1 MAYIRSCRFCDG
13 YLALDMELL
22 QTLLGFAL
30 CALAIGFSG
39 SRLARLGDRLAELT
53 GLGRAWLGL
62 VLMATVTSLPELFV
76 GIGSAGVRGNA
87 DLAVGDVLGSCV
99 FNLLVLSVLD
109 AFQRGPGLLSTVAPK
124 QVLSAALGIVL
135 LALVGFGL
143 FLPDQYVV
151 MGWVG
156 ALSLVFGG
164 VYLVAMRM
172 VYLHMGQDASRPHSE
187 AHDRNALRRVLAW
200 YGVHAAVV
208 IAAALFLPGLAE
220 SITEQTGLKAS
231 FVGTLLL
238 AASTS
243 FPEVA
248 VSMAALRI
256 GAVDLAVANL
266 LGSNLFNIVIL
277 AIDDIVYSGG
287 FLLKDASEAHLLS
300 VLSTIIMSAIV
311 IVGLTFRTAPKR
323 FLLAW
328 DTFLIAVV
336 YVVNLILLYRIA

>member
-1 MAYIRSCRFCDG
+1 MKDYIDDHPMLIATFSFI
-13 YLALDMELL
+13 A
-22 QTLLGFAL
+22 
-30 CALAIGFSG
+30 CAAAIWFSG
-39 SRLARLGDRLAELT
+39 THLARLGDRLAELT

-76 GIGSAGVRGNA
+76 GISSAGIHGNA

-99 FNLLVLSVLD
+99 FNLLILSVLD
-109 AFQRGPGLLSTVAPK
+109 AFHRGPGLLRAVEPK

-156 ALSLVFGG
+156 ALSIVFVGA
-164 VYLVAMRM
+164 YLLAMRM
-172 VYLHMGQDASRPHSE
+172 VYQHLGKAPAEDGPRAP
-187 AHDRNALRRVLAW
+187 DRSGLRRVVLW
-200 YGVHAAVV
+200 YIAHAAVV
-208 IAAALFLPGLAE
+208 ITAALFLPGFAE
-220 SITEQTGLKAS
+220 TITDETGLKAS

-238 AASTS
+238 ATSTS
-243 FPEVA
+243 LPEVA
-248 VSMAALRI
+248 VSVAALRM
-256 GAVDLAVANL
+256 GSVDMAVSNL

-277 AIDDIVYSGG
+277 SIDDAVYSGG
-287 FLLKDASEAHLLS
+287 FLLKDASNAHLIT

-311 IVGLTFRTAPKR
+311 IVGLTFRTTPKR

-328 DTFLIAVV
+328 DTFLILVV
-336 YVVNLILLYRIA
+336 YVVNLILLYRIS

>member
-1 MAYIRSCRFCDG
+1 MTVAV
-13 YLALDMELL
+13 
-22 QTLLGFAL
+22 
-30 CALAIGFSG
+30 IGFLACAAAIWFSG
-39 SRLARLGDRLAELT
+39 THLARLGDRLAELT

-76 GIGSAGVRGNA
+76 GISSAGIHGNA

-99 FNLLVLSVLD
+99 FNLLILSMLD
-109 AFQRGPGLLSTVAPK
+109 ALYRGPGLLSAVTPK

-143 FLPDQYVV
+143 FLPNQYVV

-156 ALSLVFGG
+156 GLSIGFVG

-172 VYLHMGQDASRPHSE
+172 VHQHLGQDPLPDPAARS
-187 AHDRNALRRVLAW
+187 DRSGLRRVVLW
-200 YGVHAAVV
+200 YIVHAAVV
-208 IAAALFLPGLAE
+208 ITAALLLPGFAE
-220 SITEQTGLKAS
+220 TIVEETGLKAS

-238 AASTS
+238 ATSTS
-243 FPEVA
+243 LPEVA
-248 VSMAALRI
+248 VSVAALRM
-256 GAVDLAVANL
+256 GSVELAVSNL

-277 AIDDIVYSGG
+277 AIDDLVYSGG
-287 FLLKDASEAHLLS
+287 FLLKDASDAHLLS
-300 VLSTIIMSAIV
+300 VLSTIVMSAIV

-336 YVVNLILLYRIA
+336 YIVNLILIYRIA

>member
-1 MAYIRSCRFCDG
+1 MTA
-13 YLALDMELL
+13 AV
-22 QTLLGFAL
+22 
-30 CALAIGFSG
+30 IGFLACAGLIFFSG
-39 SRLARLGDRLAELT
+39 TRLAHLGDRIAELT
-53 GLGRAWLGL
+53 GIGRAWLGL

-76 GIGSAGVRGNA
+76 GISSVGIHGNA

-99 FNLLVLSVLD
+99 FNLLILSMLD
-109 AFQRGPGLLSTVAPK
+109 ALHRGPGLLSAVTPK

-156 ALSLVFGG
+156 ALSIVFVG
-164 VYLVAMRM
+164 VYLIAMRM
-172 VYLHMGQDASRPHSE
+172 MFEQLGHQGEISERSASYK
-187 AHDRNALRRVLAW
+187 AQLRFTGAW
-200 YGVHAAVV
+200 FVVHAAVV
-208 IAAALFLPGLAE
+208 ITAALFLPGFAE
-220 SITEQTGLKAS
+220 TITEETGLKAS

-238 AASTS
+238 ATSTS
-243 FPEVA
+243 LPEVA
-248 VSMAALRI
+248 VSLAALRI
-256 GAVDLAVANL
+256 GAVDMAVSNL

-277 AIDDIVYSGG
+277 AIDDLVYTGG
-287 FLLKDASEAHLLS
+287 FLLKDASEAHLIS

-328 DTFLIAVV
+328 DTFLILVV
-336 YVVNLILLYRIA
+336 YVVNLILLYHIA

>member
-1 MAYIRSCRFCDG
+1 MVPA
-13 YLALDMELL
+13 
-22 QTLLGFAL
+22 LLGFIA
-30 CALAIGFSG
+30 CAAAIWFSG
-39 SRLARLGDRLAELT
+39 THLARLGDRLAELT

-76 GIGSAGVRGNA
+76 GISSAGFLGNA
-87 DLAVGDVLGSCV
+87 DLAVGDVIGSCV
-99 FNLLVLSVLD
+99 FNLLILSLLD
-109 AFQRGPGLLSTVAPK
+109 ALHRGPGLLSAVAPK

-156 ALSLVFGG
+156 GLSLVFVM
-164 VYLVAMRM
+164 VYLVAMRL
-172 VYLHMGQDASRPHSE
+172 VYRHMGQEASPADHAE
-187 AHDRNALRRVLAW
+187 ADRSGLRRVVLW
-200 YGVHAAVV
+200 YIVHAAVV
-208 IAAALFLPGLAE
+208 ITAALFLPGFAE
-220 SITEQTGLKAS
+220 TITEETGLKAS

-238 AASTS
+238 ATSTS
-243 FPEVA
+243 LPEVA
-248 VSMAALRI
+248 VSVAALRI
-256 GAVDLAVANL
+256 GALDMAVSNL

-277 AIDDIVYSGG
+277 AIDDIVYRGG
-287 FLLKDASEAHLLS
+287 FLLKDASDAHLVS

-328 DTFLIAVV
+328 DTFLILVV
-336 YVVNLILLYRIA
+336 YIVNLILLYRIA

>member
-1 MAYIRSCRFCDG
+1 MIGAT
-13 YLALDMELL
+13 A
-22 QTLLGFAL
+22 GFLL
-30 CALAIGFSG
+30 CALAIWFSG
-39 SRLARLGDRLAELT
+39 THLARLGDRLAEIT

-76 GIGSAGVRGNA
+76 GIGSAGIHGNA

-99 FNLLVLSVLD
+99 FNLLILSVLD
-109 AFQRGPGLLSTVAPK
+109 AFHRGPGLLRAVEPK

-143 FLPDQYVV
+143 FLPDPYTV

-156 ALSLVFGG
+156 ILSIVFVG

-172 VYLHMGQDASRPHSE
+172 MYKHLGHGPAPDHADAP
-187 AHDRNALRRVLAW
+187 DRSGLKRVVLW
-200 YGVHAAVV
+200 YAVHAAVV
-208 IAAALFLPGLAE
+208 ITAALFLPGFAE
-220 SITEQTGLKAS
+220 TITEETGLKAS

-238 AASTS
+238 ATSTS
-243 FPEVA
+243 LPEVA
-248 VSMAALRI
+248 VSVAALRI
-256 GAVDLAVANL
+256 GAVDMAVSNL

-277 AIDDIVYSGG
+277 AIDDLVYRGG
-287 FLLKDASEAHLLS
+287 FLLKDASDAHLLS

-323 FLLAW
+323 YLLAW
-328 DTFLIAVV
+328 DTFLILTV
-336 YVVNLILLYRIA
+336 YIVNLILLFRIS

>member
-1 MAYIRSCRFCDG
+1 MP
-13 YLALDMELL
+13 LAI
-22 QTLLGFAL
+22 LGFIA
-30 CALAIGFSG
+30 CAAAIWFSG
-39 SRLARLGDRLAELT
+39 THLARLGDRLAELT
-53 GLGRAWLGL
+53 GMGRAWLGL

-76 GIGSAGVRGNA
+76 GISSAGIHGNA

-99 FNLLVLSVLD
+99 FNLLILSVLD
-109 AFQRGPGLLSTVAPK
+109 AFHRGPGLLRAVGPK
-124 QVLSAALGIVL
+124 QVLSATLGIVL

-156 ALSLVFGG
+156 GLSLVFVL

-172 VYLHMGQDASRPHSE
+172 VYKHLGQVPVAEEQAP
-187 AHDRNALRRVLAW
+187 DRSGLRRVLLW
-200 YGVHAAVV
+200 YAVHASVV
-208 IAAALFLPGLAE
+208 ITAALFLPGFAE
-220 SITEQTGLKAS
+220 TITEETGLKAS

-238 AASTS
+238 ATSTS
-243 FPEVA
+243 LPEVA
-248 VSMAALRI
+248 VSVAALRI
-256 GAVDLAVANL
+256 GAVDMAVSNL

-277 AIDDIVYSGG
+277 AIDDLVYRGG

-323 FLLAW
+323 YLLAW

-336 YVVNLILLYRIA
+336 YVVNLVLLYRIS

>member
-1 MAYIRSCRFCDG
+1 MDLFI
-13 YLALDMELL
+13 AL
-22 QTLLGFAL
+22 TGFAL
-30 CALAIGFSG
+30 CAAAITFSG
-39 SRLARLGDRLAELT
+39 WHLARLGDRLAEIT
-53 GLGRAWLGL
+53 GMGRAWLGL

-76 GIGSAGVRGNA
+76 GISSAGLHRNA
-87 DLAVGDVLGSCV
+87 DLAVGDVLGSCA
-99 FNLLVLSVLD
+99 FNLLILSVLD
-109 AFQRGPGLLSTVAPK
+109 AFHRGPGLLHSVEPK
-124 QVLSAALGIVL
+124 QVLSATLGIVL

-156 ALSLVFGG
+156 ALSIVFVA

-172 VYLHMGQDASRPHSE
+172 VYKHLGQAPVTE
-187 AHDRNALRRVLAW
+187 EQATDRSDLRRVVLW
-200 YGVHAAVV
+200 YAVHASVV
-208 IAAALFLPGLAE
+208 IVAALFLPGFAE
-220 SITEQTGLKAS
+220 TITEETGLKAS

-238 AASTS
+238 ATSTS
-243 FPEVA
+243 LPEVA
-248 VSMAALRI
+248 VSIAALRI
-256 GAVDLAVANL
+256 GALDMAVSNL

-277 AIDDIVYSGG
+277 AIDDLVYQGS
-287 FLLKDASEAHLLS
+287 FLLKDASEGHLLS

-336 YVVNLILLYRIA
+336 YAINLVLLFRIS

>member
-1 MAYIRSCRFCDG
+1 MLTAV
-13 YLALDMELL
+13 A
-22 QTLLGFAL
+22 GFIL
-30 CALAIGFSG
+30 CALAIAISG
-39 SRLARLGDRLAELT
+39 TRLARWGDRLAELT

-76 GIGSAGVRGNA
+76 GISSAGIHGNA

-99 FNLLVLSVLD
+99 FNLLILSGLD
-109 AFQRGPGLLSTVAPK
+109 AFHRGPGLLSAVAPK
-124 QVLSAALGIVL
+124 QVLTAALSIVL

-143 FLPDQYVV
+143 FLPQQYVL

-156 ALSLVFGG
+156 LLSLLFMG
-164 VYLVAMRM
+164 VYLASMRM
-172 VYLHMGQDASRPHSE
+172 VYQHMG
-187 AHDRNALRRVLAW
+187 HDRTGEPGPADGKGGLRVALSW
-200 YGVHAAVV
+200 YALHAAVV
-208 IAAALFLPGLAE
+208 VAAALFLPGFAE
-220 SITEQTGLKAS
+220 TIVQETGLKAS

-238 AASTS
+238 ATSTS

-248 VSMAALRI
+248 VSMAALRM
-256 GAVDLAVANL
+256 GALDMAVSNL

-277 AIDDIVYSGG
+277 AFDDIVYKGG
-287 FLLKDASEAHLLS
+287 FLLKDASDAHLLT

-336 YVVNLILLYRIA
+336 YVVNLVLLYRIA

>member
-1 MAYIRSCRFCDG
+1 M
-13 YLALDMELL
+13 L
-22 QTLLGFAL
+22 QASFGFIA
-30 CALAIGFSG
+30 CAAAIWFSG
-39 SRLARLGDRLAELT
+39 THLARLGDRLADLT

-76 GIGSAGVRGNA
+76 GVSSAGIHGNA

-99 FNLLVLSVLD
+99 FNLLILSVLD
-109 AFQRGPGLLSTVAPK
+109 AFHRGPGLLRTVEPK

-156 ALSLVFGG
+156 ALSLVFML

-172 VYLHMGQDASRPHSE
+172 VYSHMGKASPEDGAGHPHRSG
-187 AHDRNALRRVLAW
+187 LRRVLSW
-200 YGVHAAVV
+200 YAVHAAVV
-208 IAAALFLPGLAE
+208 ITAALFLPGFAE
-220 SITEQTGLKAS
+220 TITEETGLKAS

-238 AASTS
+238 ATSTS
-243 FPEVA
+243 LPEVA
-248 VSMAALRI
+248 VSVAALRI
-256 GAVDLAVANL
+256 GALDMAVSNL

-277 AIDDIVYSGG
+277 SIDDLVYRGG
-287 FLLKDASEAHLLS
+287 FLLKDASDAHLLS

-328 DTFLIAVV
+328 DTFLILVV
-336 YVVNLILLYRIA
+336 YIVNLILLYRIS

>member
-1 MAYIRSCRFCDG
+1 MLIAI
-13 YLALDMELL
+13 
-22 QTLLGFAL
+22 LGFGA
-30 CALAIGFSG
+30 CAAAIWFSG
-39 SRLARLGDRLAELT
+39 THLARLGDRLAELT

-76 GIGSAGVRGNA
+76 GVSSAGIHGNA

-99 FNLLVLSVLD
+99 FNLLILSVLD
-109 AFQRGPGLLSTVAPK
+109 AFHRGPGLLRAVEPK
-124 QVLSAALGIVL
+124 QVLSAALSIVL

-143 FLPDQYVV
+143 FLPEQYVV

-156 ALSLVFGG
+156 ALSIVFVG

-172 VYLHMGQDASRPHSE
+172 VYQHLGNAPAGTGADPP
-187 AHDRNALRRVLAW
+187 DRSGLRRVVRW
-200 YGVHAAVV
+200 FIVHATVV
-208 IAAALFLPGLAE
+208 ITAALFLPGFAE
-220 SITEQTGLKAS
+220 TITEETGLKAS

-238 AASTS
+238 ATSTS
-243 FPEVA
+243 LPEVA
-248 VSMAALRI
+248 VSIAALRI
-256 GAVDLAVANL
+256 GAVDMAVSNL
-266 LGSNLFNIVIL
+266 LGSNLFNIAIL
-277 AIDDIVYSGG
+277 AIDDLVYSGG

-323 FLLAW
+323 YLLAW

-336 YVVNLILLYRIA
+336 YIVNLILLFRIS

>member
-1 MAYIRSCRFCDG
+1 MFITS
-13 YLALDMELL
+13 
-22 QTLLGFAL
+22 LGFIL
-30 CALAIGFSG
+30 CAAAIWFSG
-39 SRLARLGDRLAELT
+39 AHLARLGDRLAELT
-53 GLGRAWLGL
+53 GMGRAWLGL

-76 GIGSAGVRGNA
+76 GIGSAGIHGNA

-99 FNLLVLSVLD
+99 FNLLILSVLD
-109 AFQRGPGLLSTVAPK
+109 AFHRGPGLLHSVEPK

-135 LALVGFGL
+135 LALVGFGI
-143 FLPDQYVV
+143 FLPDQYTI

-156 ALSLVFGG
+156 ALSIMFVG

-172 VYLHMGQDASRPHSE
+172 VYHHLGHDPIVAGADAP
-187 AHDRNALRRVLAW
+187 DRSGLNRVVFW
-200 YGVHAAVV
+200 YAVHATVV
-208 IAAALFLPGLAE
+208 ITAALFLPGFAE
-220 SITEQTGLKAS
+220 TVTEETGLKAS

-238 AASTS
+238 ATSTS
-243 FPEVA
+243 LPEVA
-248 VSMAALRI
+248 VSVSALRI
-256 GAVDLAVANL
+256 GAMDMAVSNL

-287 FLLKDASEAHLLS
+287 FLLKDASEAHLIS

-328 DTFLIAVV
+328 DTFLIMVV
-336 YVVNLILLYRIA
+336 YVVNLILLYRLS